1 MARKLVG
8 RELIRGREVAAS
20 VVTRSRMFLVAAMAA
35 LMVLVLS
42 LPAQAQDASALTD
55 PLKSGATS
63 ALTAG
68 FGVAAVL
75 LVGFLIYR
83 AVKRFT
89 SA

>member
-1 MARKLVG
+1 MLALFSKARAITLMAV
-8 RELIRGREVAAS
+8 S
-20 VVTRSRMFLVAAMAA
+20 A
-35 LMVLVLS
+35 LMLAVMAV
-42 LPAQAQDASALTD
+42 PAMAQDASALTD
-55 PLKSGATS
+55 PLKQGATQ

-83 AVKRFT
+83 AVRRFT